1 MIENKSLEVTPDDIW
16 KSVIENPSDDKET
29 QWKGKD
35 FLIKDFSYLF
45 VFLLRHESNRT
56 YQTCFII
63 NWKISWFIIF
73 TLYIRLFT

>member
-29 QWKGKD
+29 QWKGKE

-45 VFLLRHESNRT
+45 
-56 YQTCFII
+56 CFFV
-63 NWKISWFIIF
+63 K
-73 TLYIRLFT
+73 T